1 MQQFAGE
8 FWLMAN
14 NRRVVVTGFG
24 MVSPLGL
31 DVETSWK
38 NIVHGKSGI
47 GPITLFDTS
56 NSAVKIAAE
65 VKDFEPSNY
74 MPAKEVR
81 RRDRYQH
88 FIVAAAQQAVK
99 HSGLEFNTD
108 DDRFCTGIF
117 VGSAVGGIIN
127 FYDQAVLLHTTND
140 PRKITPFGIPMLM
153 VDGGSDMVSI
163 ELGTMGPTYT
173 PTSACATG
181 ADCIGHAYDMI
192 RLGKLNRALA
202 GAGEAPILAI
212 GIAAFDRIGAC
223 SRENENPTEASRPF
237 SKDRSG
243 LVFSEGA
250 GVLVLEEL
258 ETAKARGATI
268 YAELIGYGATS
279 DAFHITAPHPEGLG
293 AVRAM
298 QLAFREAQIAP
309 DKINYINA
317 HGTATQLND
326 AMETKAVKQVFGE
339 QAYQIPMSSTKSMTG
354 HGMGMTA
361 ALEAIFALLSI
372 RDKVAPPTINL
383 REPDPECDLDYVP
396 NEAREFNIETV
407 MSNSFGFGGHNSSLI
422 FQQFNG

>member
-1 MQQFAGE
+1 MV
-8 FWLMAN
+8 N
-14 NRRVVVTGFG
+14 NRRVVITGFG

-31 DVETSWK
+31 DVDSTWDGIL
-38 NIVHGKSGI
+38 NGRSGI
-47 GPITLFDTS
+47 APLTLFDAS

-65 VKDFEPSNY
+65 VKNFDPARY

-88 FIVAAAQQAVK
+88 FIVAAAHQAVQ
-99 HSGLEFNTD
+99 HAGLEFKSD
-108 DDRFCTGIF
+108 EDRFCTGVFI
-117 VGSAVGGIIN
+117 GSAVGGITN
-127 FYDQAVLLHTTND
+127 FYDQATLLNDTND
-140 PRKITPFGIPMLM
+140 PRRITPFGIPMLM

-163 ELGTMGPTYT
+163 ELGTMGPSYT

-181 ADCIGHAYDMI
+181 ADCIGHAFDMI

-202 GAGEAPILAI
+202 GAGEAPIIAI
-212 GIAAFDRIGAC
+212 GLAAFDRIGAC
-223 SRENENPTEASRPF
+223 SRENDTPEQASRPF
-237 SKDRSG
+237 SKDRTG

-268 YAELIGYGATS
+268 YGEIVGYGVTS

-298 QLAFREAQIAP
+298 QSAIRDAQIEP
-309 DKINYINA
+309 EKIDYINA

-326 AMETKAVKQVFGE
+326 STETKAVKQVFGE
-339 QAYQIPMSSTKSMTG
+339 HAYKTPMSSTKSMTG

-372 RDKVAPPTINL
+372 RDRVAPPTMNL
-383 REPDPECDLDYVP
+383 REVDPECDLDYVP
-396 NEAREFNIETV
+396 NEARQLKIKTA

-422 FQQFNG
+422 FTQFTD